1 MTKATS
7 PSRPLSADRRRWVW
21 TGYATFMVGML
32 YALWSAYWAMGGSA
46 GLDEL
51 GGKLA
56 ELARQR
62 DPTLIAVVWVTV
74 VLKAGVATFGL
85 ALVQPWG
92 RRLPSRLLL
101 TASWGATAVLVSYG
115 ALLVCVQ
122 LVILLSGGQ
131 PDAPIDR
138 KPFYWH
144 LFLWDPW
151 FLLWGLLLG
160 SATWAFVR
168 TPTVDTLPL
177 R

>member
-1 MTKATS
+1 MTTATR
-7 PSRPLSADRRRWVW
+7 PFRPLSTERGRWRW
-21 TGYATFMVGML
+21 TGYATFVVGML
-32 YALWSAYWAMGGSA
+32 YALWSAYWAAGGSA

-62 DPTLIAVVWVTV
+62 DPMLIRVVWVTV
-74 VLKAGVATFGL
+74 VLKIVGATLGL

-92 RRLPSRLLL
+92 RRLPRWLLL
-101 TASWGATAVLVSYG
+101 SGSWGATAVLVLYG
-115 ALLVCVQ
+115 ALLVAVQ
-122 LVILLSGGQ
+122 LVVLLGGLQ
-131 PDAPIDR
+131 PDAPVDR

-160 SATWAFVR
+160 AATWAFVR
-168 TPTVDTLPL
+168 PSDS
-177 R
+177 